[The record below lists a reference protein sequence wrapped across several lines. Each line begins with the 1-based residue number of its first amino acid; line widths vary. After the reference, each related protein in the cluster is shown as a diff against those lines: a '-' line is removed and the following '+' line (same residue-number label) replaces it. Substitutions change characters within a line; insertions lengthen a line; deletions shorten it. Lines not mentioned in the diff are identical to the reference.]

1 MIDELT
7 LEEAVS
13 LSLRRTLKDAFPGV
27 QVVAWDASEDREKV
41 NVSLRIDSEG
51 ENPIGTNI
59 FDIIISIRATNL
71 NASQREILRSMF
83 GSAHAAAET
92 VSAENKGKFAM
103 PQGQPV
109 EILSIS
115 HETENQTDRISNIA
129 LNASI
134 QPL

>member
-1 MIDELT
+1 MTDELT

-27 QVVAWDASEDREKV
+27 QVVAWDAPEDREKV

-59 FDIIISIRATNL
+59 FDVVISVRATNL
-71 NASQREILRSMF
+71 NASQRDILRSML
-83 GSAHAAAET
+83 GTTYAAGET
-92 VSAENKGKFAM
+92 LRENNQGKYSM

-109 EILSIS
+109 EIISIG

-134 QPL
+134 QPI